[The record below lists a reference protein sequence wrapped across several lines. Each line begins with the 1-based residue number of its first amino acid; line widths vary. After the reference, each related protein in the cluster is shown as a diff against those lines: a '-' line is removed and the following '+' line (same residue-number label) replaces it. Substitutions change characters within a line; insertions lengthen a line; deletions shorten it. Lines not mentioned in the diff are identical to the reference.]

1 MSECAF
7 NDVWERSAGLPACLI
22 MQSFH
27 SSQTD
32 KPSTR
37 LGGFVRLLLLVGL
50 AVFRERASYL
60 VAVHHEVVGG
70 DQGFEDHHPAGVGRP
85 LK

>member
-1 MSECAF
+1 MMCG
-7 NDVWERSAGLPACLI
+7 SARPACLI

-27 SSQTD
+27 SALIDS
-32 KPSTR
+32 
-37 LGGFVRLLLLVGL
+37 LGGFVRLRFLVGL
-50 AVFRERASYL
+50 AVFREEASYL